1 MLLPFFPSSFCN
13 KAVLVQGRMAF
24 SGSTHVNPS
33 YKRQLSTW
41 FYMGLCARGRMG
53 HMVII
58 NHSLK
63 WR

>member
-1 MLLPFFPSSFCN
+1 MLLPFFSSSFCN

-41 FYMGLCARGRMG
+41 FSMGLRARGRTG
-53 HMVII
+53 RII
-58 NHSLK
+58 KDL
-63 WR
+63 